1 MGTDANKALVLR
13 FINEVQI
20 GKDLSVVDKL
30 FSPDLV
36 NHLHSGDQH
45 QAVGEFKDTLAGFF
59 RAFPDL
65 KVTVNEQIA
74 EGDTVA
80 TLKTFSAT
88 HEVDFFGVPASGR
101 QVEFRVMEFMKVK
114 DGKITDHWGMIDRP
128 TLMTQIGSPGLSLQ

>member
-1 MGTDANKALVLR
+1 MGTDANKAVVMR

-20 GKDLSVVDKL
+20 GKDLDVIDEL

-36 NHLHSGDQH
+36 NHPYSGDQH
-45 QAVGEFKDTLAGFF
+45 RAIGQFKDTLAGFF

-65 KVTVNEQIA
+65 NVTVNEQIA

-88 HEVDFFGVPASGR
+88 HDGDFFGVPASGK

-128 TLMTQIGSPGLSLQ
+128 TLMRQIETGG